1 MESYNMIFKLNLGI
15 YFILIC
21 CTQMICFPAGQS
33 INLLENKCQCS
44 LISHQVIIATIT
56 DLRLCIFFNQWT
68 STFQET
74 FGCCFFWS
82 PFIKLQLGLP
92 PAFNSF
98 GCISTLFPIVLRK
111 FGAKRGYLCFDA
123 ALLSGQFA
131 LLTRPESL
139 HSQHSDDVQL
149 FSRNLNDKKPTNWVT
164 LHLLNKYTLAW

>member
-1 MESYNMIFKLNLGI
+1 MIFKLNVDLLGI
-15 YFILIC
+15 YFILFC

-44 LISHQVIIATIT
+44 LISHQVIIVTIT
-56 DLRLCIFFNQWT
+56 DLRLCIFLTNERANFRRLLV
-68 STFQET
+68 F
-74 FGCCFFWS
+74 FFWS

-111 FGAKRGYLCFDA
+111 FGAKRGYLCFDT